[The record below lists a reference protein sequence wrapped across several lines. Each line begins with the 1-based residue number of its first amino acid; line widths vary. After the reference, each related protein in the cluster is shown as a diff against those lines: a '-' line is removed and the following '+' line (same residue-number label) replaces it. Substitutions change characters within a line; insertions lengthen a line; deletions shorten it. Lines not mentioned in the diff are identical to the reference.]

1 MPLFRSLDLS
11 PWFAI
16 SISWSYFSWQ
26 CHQPPPLT
34 FHLDQYHCWSSL
46 PLFSVSQSHHTVFT
60 TGCDKCSNSTAY
72 STLCTLPVF
81 LHSYDSGTSNFQP
94 IWMAGSLSTSRS
106 LRLTD
111 FNHINV
117 PCTGRLLCGFL
128 RGHLRMAGSF
138 FTHNWQR
145 LTYVDFV
152 DFSPWTRGLIC
163 SGLPS
168 HFVLCCHFSLSHRR
182 NPYLCCYIAC
192 HSFLWGNLPLIV
204 CWPLRLQCNS
214 YWPGDH
220 NHRSWGRDDLITF
233 QSPQFLNG
241 HMLHRYP
248 HDDVS
253 GRALVVY
260 GAGLPHDGNTSKS
273 VCCAHRWCAGIAVN
287 GRPTLCHTEGTPAQ
301 ASSSSETM
309 TRIGKYMSTLHIHHD
324 ILFFVCWGHIVI
336 TEMKG
341 QTALL
346 RWTTR
351 KLPGK
356 NAMENSSTHFVK

>member
-1 MPLFRSLDLS
+1 MACGFPLAAWLLTGVAQILSPGYHLPGVSFWGSLAPVVLGHMLLIWCHFLTNHPPRVALFRSLDLS

-16 SISWSYFSWQ
+16 SISWSYFCGQ
-26 CHQPPPLT
+26 CQQPPPLT
-34 FHLDQYHCWSSL
+34 FHPDQYHCWSSL

-72 STLCTLPVF
+72 STLCTLLVF

-163 SGLPS
+163 RGLPS
-168 HFVLCCHFSLSHRR
+168 HFVLCCHFSLSHRC

-220 NHRSWGRDDLITF
+220 NHRSWGRDDLITL
-233 QSPQFLNG
+233 QSPQFLIG

-248 HDDVS
+248 LMMFLDMHS
-253 GRALVVY
+253 
-260 GAGLPHDGNTSKS
+260 
-273 VCCAHRWCAGIAVN
+273 
-287 GRPTLCHTEGTPAQ
+287 
-301 ASSSSETM
+301 
-309 TRIGKYMSTLHIHHD
+309 
-324 ILFFVCWGHIVI
+324 
-336 TEMKG
+336 
-341 QTALL
+341 
-346 RWTTR
+346 
-351 KLPGK
+351 
-356 NAMENSSTHFVK
+356 